1 MRMMPAVDMAGAS
14 VVPKS
19 RVSERSD
26 RRRADLVEKRELLD
40 SAGIVRAL
48 KRIAHEIVERN
59 AAVGDVVLV
68 GIRTAGVPLAE
79 RLAGY
84 HPRDRRAPGV
94 ELGAIDIT
102 LYRDDVFEGLPKPE
116 VGSTELPAHTIAG
129 KTVILVDDVL
139 YTGRTIRAAL
149 DALMDYG
156 RPRAVQLAVLVDR
169 GHRELP
175 IQPDYVG
182 LKVETTRQQSV
193 KVILDGRDRAVLRE
207 KKR

>member
-1 MRMMPAVDMAGAS
+1 M
-14 VVPKS
+14 
-19 RVSERSD
+19 SE
-26 RRRADLVEKRELLD
+26 LIETRELLD

-59 AAVGDVVLV
+59 AAVGEVVLV

-79 RLAGY
+79 RLAGFI
-84 HPRDRRAPGV
+84 RDTG
-94 ELGAIDIT
+94 ELKASTGAIDIT

-116 VGSTELPAHTIAG
+116 VGVTTLPEHTAAG

-149 DALMDYG
+149 DALMDFG
-156 RPRAVQLAVLVDR
+156 RPRAVQLAVLLDR

-182 LKVETTRQQSV
+182 LKVETTRTQSV
-193 KVILDGRDRAVLRE
+193 KVILDGPRNEKDRAVLRE
-207 KKR
+207 KP